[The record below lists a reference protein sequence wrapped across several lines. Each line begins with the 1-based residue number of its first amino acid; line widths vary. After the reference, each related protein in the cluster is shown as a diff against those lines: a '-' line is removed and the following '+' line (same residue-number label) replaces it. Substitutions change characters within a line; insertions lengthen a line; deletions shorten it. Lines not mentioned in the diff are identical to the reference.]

1 MDELLIKI
9 TDALEALPLLDA
21 QGRRLITDAL
31 LAHLPA
37 LVAEVRRLRD
47 TTRLRVKAAVAAALA
62 GHTGR
67 QDIGNVIADA
77 ILEAP

>member
-1 MDELLIKI
+1 MDELLTKI
-9 TDALEALPLLDA
+9 DDALAALPLLDA
-21 QGRRLITDAL
+21 QGKRLITDAL
-31 LAHLPA
+31 VSHLPA

-47 TTRLRVKAAVAAALA
+47 TTRLRVRAAVAGALA

-77 ILEAP
+77 ILESP